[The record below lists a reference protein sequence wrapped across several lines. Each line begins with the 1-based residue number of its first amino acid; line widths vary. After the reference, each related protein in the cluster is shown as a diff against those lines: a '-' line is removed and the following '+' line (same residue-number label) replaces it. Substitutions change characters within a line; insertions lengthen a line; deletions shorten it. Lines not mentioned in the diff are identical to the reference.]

1 MMENL
6 VLAQG
11 YDVSGGGFETIDVG
25 TAKYSRIRVIA
36 YAQSGTQA
44 RVKVVVRVTSSKDG
58 RMLGELEPFYVESDG
73 RTSTPVYE
81 IPGPH
86 LQFIIQRILNEPGV
100 ATGVLS
106 VFGDVGIMIKPS
118 TNPGAPTA
126 GVRSMGEL
134 YVDTDGVLY
143 FCVNSGTPGT
153 WKTVKL
159 EDISTK
165 K

>member
-1 MMENL
+1 MTDNL

-11 YDVSGGGFETIDVG
+11 YDVSGGGFETIDVD

-44 RVKVVVRVTSSKDG
+44 RVKVVVRVTSSKDSG
-58 RMLGELEPFYVESDG
+58 MLGELEPFYVESDG

-86 LQFIIQRILNEPGV
+86 LQFIVQRIPNEPGI

-118 TNPGAPTA
+118 PNPGVPTA
-126 GVRSMGEL
+126 GASSMGQL

-143 FCVNSGTPGT
+143 LCVKSGTPGT

>member
-1 MMENL
+1 MTDNL

-11 YDVSGGGFETIDVG
+11 YDVSGGGSETIDVD
-25 TAKYSRIRVIA
+25 TTKYSRIRVIA

-44 RVKVVVRVTSSKDG
+44 KVKVVVRVTTVTDG
-58 RMLGELEPFYVESDG
+58 GTLGELEPFYVESDG

-86 LQFIIQRILNEPGV
+86 LQLIVQKIPNEPGN

-106 VFGDVGIMIKPS
+106 VFGDVGMMIKPS
-118 TNPGAPTA
+118 TNPGARTA
-126 GVRSMGEL
+126 GTSSMGEL
-134 YVDTDGVLY
+134 YVDSNGVLY
-143 FCVNSGTPGT
+143 FCVKSGTPGM